1 MQQTVAVY
9 WTSVSPDVGL
19 GENDV
24 LRAERQAARSLYRL
38 DLTTREGRPEQNQ
51 KAPPEYAVDQR
62 IPPDQWSCPLF
73 SILCKSSHVI
83 SKIHKVNR

>member
-24 LRAERQAARSLYRL
+24 LRAKRQAARSLYRL
-38 DLTTREGRPEQNQ
+38 DLTTREGRPE
-51 KAPPEYAVDQR
+51 
-62 IPPDQWSCPLF
+62 
-73 SILCKSSHVI
+73 
-83 SKIHKVNR
+83 